1 MKSTTTILSAL
12 LALAMTGLADKT
24 CTPSFDYCSDVLL
37 DSKGFSQDDLTAA
50 LQGTGYEN
58 EDVGDILFHCT
69 NPGQIGHA
77 KLCENGCQDPPQEGS
92 HGCDG

>member
-1 MKSTTTILSAL
+1 MKPTTILTTL
-12 LALAMTGLADKT
+12 LTLTITTLADKT

-50 LQGTGYEN
+50 LQGTGYET
-58 EDVGDILFHCT
+58 EDLGNILFHCT

-77 KLCENGCQDPPQEGS
+77 KLCESGCQDPPQEGS